1 MAKRLSKALRGKRRW
16 VGVGFPSAI
25 QDRSDAVSVI
35 EAAFAHIRTEKG
47 IRLMDFHEHSSAQG
61 QTTQHHLEA
70 EGSPIE
76 PLSYGVL
83 QVPHEIYSQVLE
95 LTRAEDSLKN
105 RSIFSITSSGKIRL
119 VRERLGLV
127 RPPRRR

>member
-16 VGVGFPSAI
+16 VGVGFPSAV
-25 QDRSDAVSVI
+25 QNRSEAVTVI
-35 EAAFAHIRTEKG
+35 EAAFGNIPTEKG
-47 IRLMDFHEHSSAQG
+47 IRLMDFHEHSSPQG
-61 QTTQHHLEA
+61 QITQQHLEA
-70 EGSPIE
+70 EGSQFG

-83 QVPHEIYSQVLE
+83 QVPHEVYSHVLE